1 MKKIETE
8 KAPAAIGPYSQGVVS
23 CGLVFVSGQIPI
35 NPENGEVIVSDI
47 FLQTEQVMKNIGA
60 VLEAAGTDFTRVV
73 KATCYLASMDDF
85 DAFNVIYSKYMS
97 SRPARAC
104 IAAKHLPKHVLCEV
118 ECIAEV

>member
-1 MKKIETE
+1 MRKIETD
-8 KAPAAIGPYSQGVVS
+8 KAPAAIGPYSQAMVS
-23 CGLVFVSGQIPI
+23 GGLVFVSGQIPI
-35 NPENGEVIVSDI
+35 NPANGEIVIADI

-60 VLEAAGTDFTRVV
+60 VLEAAGSDFTRVV

-118 ECIAEV
+118 EVIAEV